1 MDNLSDLMS
10 GAKINNQHPYFD
22 MAKKDIQNLAD
33 QYLNF
38 HNYDNSKLELVN
50 NLLMNNNNLYQLNI
64 VIQYIITY
72 GEALFNVY
80 LQQMSKEG
88 HDVSE
93 YDNYLICYVEDLSVF
108 LK

>member
-1 MDNLSDLMS
+1 MDNLAELMA
-10 GAKINNQHPYFD
+10 GAKIDHQHPYFD

-38 HNYDNSKLELVN
+38 QNYDNSKLELVN
-50 NLLMNNNNLYQLNI
+50 NLLLNNNNLYQLNI

-80 LQQMSKEG
+80 LQKMSKEG
-88 HDVSE
+88 HCIEE